1 MAKDGQDTQETLL
14 YLKFIEIRDWCQL
27 KSKIPVIRVVIS
39 FGYRKIN
46 CLQSLSWWIMDMSLR
61 GEIIDLNNFNSD
73 IIFDSIECYTYQ
85 SELPS

>member
-1 MAKDGQDTQETLL
+1 
-14 YLKFIEIRDWCQL
+14 
-27 KSKIPVIRVVIS
+27 
-39 FGYRKIN
+39 
-46 CLQSLSWWIMDMSLR
+46 MDMLLW